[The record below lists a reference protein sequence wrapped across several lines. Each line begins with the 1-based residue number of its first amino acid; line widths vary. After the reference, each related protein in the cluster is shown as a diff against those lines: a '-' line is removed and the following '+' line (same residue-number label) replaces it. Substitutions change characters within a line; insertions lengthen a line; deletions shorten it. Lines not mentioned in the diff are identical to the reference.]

1 MEQTVVLAVVI
12 GVANMPAN
20 HRHDA
25 ENVSLVTRS
34 SQGGEQKFAVTPP
47 FQQAGMNRAFHKVH
61 HRFPLQTN
69 LLSKQSTYLLVWSY
83 QLALGIGFF

>member
-1 MEQTVVLAVVI
+1 MEQTVVLAVII

-20 HRHDA
+20 HRRDA
-25 ENVSLVTRS
+25 ENVSGYKKLS
-34 SQGGEQKFAVTPP
+34 GGEQKFAVTPP

-61 HRFPLQTN
+61 HSFPLQTN